1 MPSNFRPG
9 LTVMKHGKF
18 RFLRWRWRLRDCSYG
33 TSKSRKKQI
42 VGASGRGQVTSGQNR
57 FGSWFET
64 NPKLLHGVCYWPYIY
79 TEWLSK
85 YSIRW
90 CCQPVQELQKQ
101 CPPTFPKGKTL
112 TCPNFLP
119 ACEKSFLT
127 RKEYAYI
134 WRLPHQ
140 IATYRKIPKISLS
153 KYKPPK
159 LVMQKTLR

>member
-9 LTVMKHGKF
+9 LTVMKHGDE
-18 RFLRWRWRLRDCSYG
+18 DCEIVPMELPNPG
-33 TSKSRKKQI
+33 KNKS
-42 VGASGRGQVTSGQNR
+42 GASGRGQVTSGQNR

-64 NPKLLHGVCYWPYIY
+64 NPKLLHGVRYWPYIY

-101 CPPTFPKGKTL
+101 CPPTVPKGKTL
-112 TCPNFLP
+112 TCRNFLP

-140 IATYRKIPKISLS
+140 IGTYRKI
-153 KYKPPK
+153 
-159 LVMQKTLR
+159 QKKSPLQI